1 MVENQVVYA
10 RAGEHPEVTFARES
24 GKEMPHV
31 AKEATPDTDEKTTLR
46 IHVPADAK
54 IFLAGRPT
62 RSTGE
67 LRVFQTDHL
76 ADGKTWEGYTIR
88 AELDQNGTTV
98 TEERKITLT
107 AGQVRDITFDFSQS
121 RVASLSRNQ

>member
-1 MVENQVVYA
+1 
-10 RAGEHPEVTFARES
+10 
-24 GKEMPHV
+24 
-31 AKEATPDTDEKTTLR
+31 
-46 IHVPADAK
+46 
-54 IFLAGRPT
+54 LAGRPT

-98 TEERKITLT
+98 TEERKITLA
-107 AGQVRDITFDFSQS
+107 AGQVRDVTFDFSRG
-121 RVASLSRNQ
+121 RVASLSRN